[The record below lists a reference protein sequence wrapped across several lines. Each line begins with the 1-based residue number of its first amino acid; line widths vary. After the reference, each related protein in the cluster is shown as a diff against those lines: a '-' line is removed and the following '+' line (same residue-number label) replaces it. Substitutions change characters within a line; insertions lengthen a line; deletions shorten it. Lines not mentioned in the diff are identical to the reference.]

1 MLSTQLMKLAEQN
14 QWKTN
19 NHEESVFGTYNGYL
33 FTAFEG
39 KGFKTFITP
48 LAGLG
53 SEGLEAILGFLKKN
67 QRALNLRNYEISDNF
82 LCIRQ
87 HEGLFRLSSDKMEY
101 LLAQISGLLSLYELP
116 ADACVVCGQPTRKK
130 GLYFGFF
137 CHLHPECQNQEPID
151 FTGTTFSDNQAE
163 RMADSRLESD
173 GNQDV
178 DDLDD
183 VAAVD
188 GIDDGVPADIV
199 ADAVP
204 ADKAAD
210 AVPADD
216 GIADQVLDEQ
226 ESEDEPSVETGNRQP

>member
-1 MLSTQLMKLAEQN
+1 MLSTQLMKLAEKN

-48 LAGLG
+48 LAGIND
-53 SEGLEAILGFLKKN
+53 EGLEAILSFLKKN
-67 QRALNLRNYEISDNF
+67 QRALNLRNYEVSDNF

-87 HEGLFRLSSDKMEY
+87 HEGLFKLSPDKMEY

-116 ADACVVCGQPTRKK
+116 ADACVVCGESTRKK

-137 CHLHPECQNQEPID
+137 CHLHPECQDQEPVD

-163 RMADSRLESD
+163 RMADNRQESVVDPEADALEP
-173 GNQDV
+173 
-178 DDLDD
+178 DDEAGAET
-183 VAAVD
+183 VAE
-188 GIDDGVPADIV
+188 PADTEPT
-199 ADAVP
+199 DAEST
-204 ADKAAD
+204 AAD
-210 AVPADD
+210 EQPAAGDD
-216 GIADQVLDEQ
+216 E
-226 ESEDEPSVETGNRQP
+226 EPRS

>member
-1 MLSTQLMKLAEQN
+1 MLSTQLMKLAEKN

-48 LAGLG
+48 LAGIND
-53 SEGLEAILGFLKKN
+53 EGLEAILNFLKKN
-67 QRALNLRNYEISDNF
+67 QRALNLRNYEVSDNF

-87 HEGLFRLSSDKMEY
+87 HEGLFKLSPDKMEY

-116 ADACVVCGQPTRKK
+116 ADACVVCGESTRKK

-137 CHLHPECQNQEPID
+137 CHLHPECQDQEPVD

-163 RMADSRLESD
+163 RMADNRQES
-173 GNQDV
+173 
-178 DDLDD
+178 
-183 VAAVD
+183 
-188 GIDDGVPADIV
+188 
-199 ADAVP
+199 
-204 ADKAAD
+204 AAD
-210 AVPADD
+210 AEAEALEPDDEAGAKTGDEAD
-216 GIADQVLDEQ
+216 V
-226 ESEDEPSVETGNRQP
+226 DEPAADEAAADEPPAGDDEELRS

>member
-1 MLSTQLMKLAEQN
+1 MLSTQLMKLAEKN

-48 LAGLG
+48 LAGIND
-53 SEGLEAILGFLKKN
+53 EGLEAILNFLKKN
-67 QRALNLRNYEISDNF
+67 QRALNLRNYEVSDNF

-87 HEGLFRLSSDKMEY
+87 HEGLFKLSPDKMEY

-116 ADACVVCGQPTRKK
+116 ADACVVCGESTRKK

-137 CHLHPECQNQEPID
+137 CHLHPECQDQEPVD

-163 RMADSRLESD
+163 RMADNRQESADDAEAEALEP
-173 GNQDV
+173 
-178 DDLDD
+178 DDEAGANTDD
-183 VAAVD
+183 EAAVD
-188 GIDDGVPADIV
+188 EPAVVVSSADGKSSAGEAAANEPPAGDD
-199 ADAVP
+199 
-204 ADKAAD
+204 
-210 AVPADD
+210 
-216 GIADQVLDEQ
+216 E
-226 ESEDEPSVETGNRQP
+226 EPRS